1 VAQSL
6 PPPVPVGRIRL
17 RRPDRARA
25 RRYSRRMDVSR
36 HESAELRWEMATRD
50 AHPRLTGYVRNYTGY
65 TEMSAA
71 PLCRRE
77 VPSADVTMILSPLSE
92 LTLRGTSAPARHT
105 SFVAA
110 LHDRHALVEHGGFQE
125 GVEVRL
131 TPLGA
136 HALFGLPMHE
146 LTNRVIELDEL
157 LGREADAL
165 VGRMWERPSWE
176 QRFAFLDAAIAARA
190 ARAREH
196 SPGVAWAWQRLRAT
210 HGRAGVRA
218 LADELGWSHRRL
230 IARFREQVGMPPKT
244 VGRLLRFDRVAQL
257 LRHVEAPR
265 LAEVAYECGY
275 YDQSHLNR
283 DFRDFAGTTP
293 GEYLARR
300 LPEGGGVSVNSVQ
313 DEGTRR
319 S

>member
-1 VAQSL
+1 
-6 PPPVPVGRIRL
+6 
-17 RRPDRARA
+17 
-25 RRYSRRMDVSR
+25 
-36 HESAELRWEMATRD
+36 MATRE
-50 AHPRLTGYVRNYTGY
+50 AHPRLRGYVRNYTGY
-65 TEMSAA
+65 TEWSAE

-77 VPSADVTMILSPLSE
+77 VPSADVTLILSPSSRLK
-92 LTLRGTSAPARHT
+92 LPDTSGAAREPALHR

-110 LHDRHALVEHGGFQE
+110 LHDRYALVEHGGFQE

-157 LGREADAL
+157 LGPEADAL
-165 VGRMWERPSWE
+165 VERMWERRSWE
-176 QRFAFLDAAIAARA
+176 RRFEFLDAAIAARA
-190 ARAREH
+190 AGPREH

-210 HGRAGVRA
+210 HGRARVRA

-244 VGRLLRFDRVAQL
+244 VGRILRFDRVAQL
-257 LRHVEAPR
+257 LLHAEAPR
-265 LAEVAYECGY
+265 LAEVAYDCGY
-275 YDQSHLNR
+275 YDQAHLNR

-293 GEYLARR
+293 GDYLARR
-300 LPEGGGVSVNSVQ
+300 LPEGGGVSVNSFQ
-313 DEGTRR
+313 DEAAPR

>member
-1 VAQSL
+1 
-6 PPPVPVGRIRL
+6 
-17 RRPDRARA
+17 
-25 RRYSRRMDVSR
+25 MDVSR
-36 HESAELRWEMATRD
+36 HESPELRWAMTTRD
-50 AHPRLTGYVRNYTGY
+50 AHPGLRGYVRNYTGY
-65 TEMSAA
+65 AEWSAA

-77 VPSADVTMILSPLSE
+77 VPSPDVILILSPSSQLSVAD
-92 LTLRGTSAPARHT
+92 TIATRGPERHT

-110 LHDRHALVEHGGFQE
+110 LHDRYALVEHGGFQE

-157 LGREADAL
+157 LGPEAEAL
-165 VGRMWERPSWE
+165 VGRMWERQSWE
-176 QRFAFLDAAIAARA
+176 ERFEFLDAAIATRA
-190 ARAREH
+190 ARGRDH

-244 VGRLLRFDRVAQL
+244 VGRILRFDRVAQRL
-257 LRHVEAPR
+257 LHAEAPR

-275 YDQSHLNR
+275 YDQPHLNR
-283 DFRDFAGTTP
+283 DFRDLAGTTP
-293 GEYLARR
+293 GEYVARR

-313 DEGTRR
+313 DGARAAP
-319 S
+319 